1 MLSQEKLFWYI
12 DFLTFKVYQDSAES
26 MHADMKTEKNKSKV
40 VHKYGNLFGAKAWIS
55 DYETGLDAVKD
66 AWILGCLAIQ
76 VEMIENLKNYAQ
88 ANGLVK
94 IFDDIKA
101 RNTAKMSTV

>member
-1 MLSQEKLFWYI
+1 MSQEKLCRYV
-12 DFLTFKVYQDSAES
+12 DFTAFKVYQDFAES
-26 MHADMKTEKNKSKV
+26 MQADMETEKNKSKV
-40 VHKYGNLFGAKAWIS
+40 VHKYGNLVGAKAWVS
-55 DYETGLDAVKD
+55 GYETGLDAVKD

-76 VEMIENLKNYAQ
+76 VEMIENLKNYAY